1 LTAPHL
7 GLLAGKLG
15 IIALRHRT
23 QSGKEK
29 SVIETFFVQPKVL
42 ARMRSG
48 PAGRYLSAIGVQLQ
62 QQGYSRDS
70 IRRHLRAIDAFGRWL
85 SDHGLSLRDASPST
99 IGRYVETL
107 GRLVAP
113 STPNGRR
120 PHKAIGLHH
129 LLAVL
134 QAQGVTC
141 ATDIGQS
148 SAIERC
154 LSEFDH
160 HLDQVAG
167 NAPRTRTN
175 YMGYARRLLDRRFGS
190 AEPDWSRLQADYIA
204 DFVRQEAVRMQ
215 PSSCGQPV
223 TAIRSLLRFLVA
235 KGVVAAGLEK
245 AVPPILTWRHAAIPK
260 HISAAEVE
268 HVVAACDLKTGTG
281 LRARAMIM
289 LLAHLG
295 LRAHEIIRLRLDDI
309 DWIHGQVLVRAGKS
323 HRERCLPLTQEVG
336 DALVAYLYRAR
347 PATSHRELFLRWRPP
362 FRPLKSSVSI
372 TALVKGLMKR
382 AKVEIHR
389 SGAHVFR
396 HSLATRM
403 VCRGAT
409 FKEVADILGH
419 QSVGTTAIYAK
430 LDLPS
435 LSQVALP
442 WPGGVR

>member
-1 LTAPHL
+1 LTAPRL
-7 GLLAGKLG
+7 GLLTGKLG
-15 IIALRHRT
+15 IIALRHR
-23 QSGKEK
+23 QQAGKEK

-48 PAGRYLSAIGVQLQ
+48 PAGRYLPTIGVQLQ

-70 IRRHLRAIDAFGRWL
+70 IRRHLRAADAFGRWL
-85 SDHGLSLRDASPST
+85 SDHGLSLCDTNPS
-99 IGRYVETL
+99 IVGRYVETL

-129 LLAVL
+129 LLEVL
-134 QAQGVTC
+134 QAQGVTS
-141 ATDIGQS
+141 AADIGQS
-148 SAIERC
+148 SGIERC

-160 HLDQVAG
+160 YLDQVAG
-167 NAPRTRTN
+167 NASRTRTN
-175 YMGYARRLLDRRFGS
+175 YMRYARRLLDRRFGS

-204 DFVRQEAVRMQ
+204 DFVRQEAARMQ
-215 PSSCGQPV
+215 PSSCRQPV

-235 KGVVAAGLEK
+235 NGVVAVGLEE
-245 AVPPILTWRHAAIPK
+245 AVPPILTWRHAALPK

-268 HVVAACDLKTGTG
+268 RVIAACDVKTGTG
-281 LRARAMIM
+281 LRARAVIM

-309 DWIHGQVLVRAGKS
+309 DWIRGQVLVRAGKC
-323 HRERCLPLTQEVG
+323 HRERCLPLSHEVG
-336 DALVAYLYRAR
+336 DALVAYLRKAR
-347 PATSHRELFLRWRPP
+347 PATSHQELFLRWRPP

-382 AKVEIHR
+382 AKVEVHR

-403 VCRGAT
+403 VCCGAT

>member
-1 LTAPHL
+1 M
-7 GLLAGKLG
+7 
-15 IIALRHRT
+15 
-23 QSGKEK
+23 
-29 SVIETFFVQPKVL
+29 IETFFVQPKVL
-42 ARMRSG
+42 ARLRSG
-48 PAGRYLSAIGVQLQ
+48 PAGLYLSAIGVKLQ
-62 QQGYSRDS
+62 QQGYSQDS
-70 IRRHLRAIDAFGRWL
+70 IRRHLRAADAFGRWL
-85 SDHGLSLRDASPST
+85 ADHSLSLGDANPST
-99 IGRYVETL
+99 VDGYIKTL

-129 LLAVL
+129 LLDVL
-134 QAQGVTC
+134 QAQGVTS
-141 ATDIGQS
+141 AADIGQS
-148 SAIERC
+148 SGIERW

-160 HLDQVAG
+160 YLDQVAG

-175 YMGYARRLLDRRFGS
+175 YVRYARRLLDRRFGS
-190 AEPDWSRLQADYIA
+190 AEPDWSRLQAGYIA
-204 DFVRQEAVRMQ
+204 DFVRQEAARMQ

-223 TAIRSLLRFLVA
+223 TAIRSLLRFLVV

-268 HVVAACDLKTGTG
+268 RVVAACDVKTGTG
-281 LRARAMIM
+281 LRARAVIM

-295 LRAHEIIRLRLDDI
+295 LRAHEIIRFRLDDI
-309 DWIHGQVLVRAGKS
+309 DWIQGRVLVRAGKC
-323 HRERCLPLTQEVG
+323 HRERCLPLSQEVG
-336 DALVAYLYRAR
+336 DALVAYLCKAR

-362 FRPLKSSVSI
+362 FRSLKSSVSI
-372 TALVKGLMKR
+372 TALVKGLLKR
-382 AKVEIHR
+382 ARVKVHR

-396 HSLATRM
+396 HTLATRM
-403 VCRGAT
+403 VCQGAT

-430 LDLPS
+430 LDLPA

-442 WPGGVR
+442 WPGGAR

>member
-1 LTAPHL
+1 
-7 GLLAGKLG
+7 
-15 IIALRHRT
+15 
-23 QSGKEK
+23 
-29 SVIETFFVQPKVL
+29 VVETFFVQPKVL
-42 ARMRSG
+42 ARMKSG
-48 PAGRYLSAIGVQLQ
+48 PAGRYLPAIGVQLQ
-62 QQGYSRDS
+62 QQGYSRDA
-70 IRRHLRAIDAFGRWL
+70 IRRHLRAADAFGRWL
-85 SDHGLSLRDASPST
+85 SDHGLSLCDANPST
-99 IGRYVETL
+99 VGRYVETL

-129 LLAVL
+129 LLEVL
-134 QAQGVTC
+134 QAQGVTS
-141 ATDIGQS
+141 AADIGQLNGTD
-148 SAIERC
+148 RC

-160 HLDQVAG
+160 YLDQVAG
-167 NAPRTRTN
+167 NASRTRAN
-175 YMGYARRLLDRRFGS
+175 YVRYARRLLDRRFGS

-204 DFVRQEAVRMQ
+204 DFVRHEAARMQ

-235 KGVVAAGLEK
+235 KGVIAAGLEG
-245 AVPPILTWRHAAIPK
+245 AVPPILTWRHAAMPK

-268 HVVAACDLKTGTG
+268 RVIAACDLKTGTG
-281 LRARAMIM
+281 LRARAVIM
-289 LLAHLG
+289 LLARLG
-295 LRAHEIIRLRLDDI
+295 LRAHEIIRLTLDDI
-309 DWIHGQVLVRAGKS
+309 DWIQGRVLVPAGKC
-323 HRERCLPLTQEVG
+323 HRERCLPLFQDVG
-336 DALVAYLYRAR
+336 DALVAYLRKAR

-362 FRPLKSSVSI
+362 LRPLKSSVSI
-372 TALVKGLMKR
+372 TTLVKGLLQR
-382 AKVEIHR
+382 AQVKVHR

-403 VCRGAT
+403 VCQGAT

-442 WPGGVR
+442 WPGGAR